1 MRLSLL
7 SVPVA
12 LALLLPTPDARAQ
25 GFQFGPEVAVSIPT
39 GDAGDVAELGFDVG
53 LTGTYMV
60 SPVVGIGGDFGYH
73 SWAGSDDLNEATD
86 LLLSEYMTLLL
97 GYPYVVTGSEWSWS
111 AIQMTLHMKLV
122 APTNGPV
129 APWFKGGL
137 GLYNVKAKLEALG
150 ESEAE
155 NESKL
160 GFNAGAGIDIGT
172 ASTTTFGIAA
182 AYHHIPTEDDFGA
195 DFTAFTVGVH
205 VRFGTR

>member
-7 SVPVA
+7 AVPVA

-25 GFQFGPEVAVSIPT
+25 GFQFGPEVAISVPT

-60 SPVVGIGGDFGYH
+60 SPVVGIGGDFAYH

-86 LLLSEYMTLLL
+86 LLLSALV
-97 GYPYVVTGSEWSWS
+97 GFPVTGSEWSWS
-111 AIQMTLHMKLV
+111 ALQMTLHMKLV

-137 GLYNVKAKLEALG
+137 GLYNVKAKLEVLG

-155 NESKL
+155 SESKL
-160 GFNAGAGIDIGT
+160 GFNVGAGIDFGT

-195 DFTAFTVGVH
+195 NFTAFTVGVH
-205 VRFGTR
+205 VLFGTR